1 MLINV
6 FTERGRRELK
16 KTYNSPEFE
25 MRKVYSFE
33 AISAS
38 GDEMAQEDNELNV
51 SKLWGTW

>member
-1 MLINV
+1 M
-6 FTERGRRELK
+6 K
-16 KTYNSPEFE
+16 KSYNSPEFE

-38 GDEMAQEDNELNV
+38 GDEMAQEDNEVNV